1 MWDVPGRRKLSTFH
15 QEDGEE
21 VPEFLSL
28 GMRRQRLGCSRF
40 WGEKEV
46 VGE

>member
-1 MWDVPGRRKLSTFH
+1 MI
-15 QEDGEE
+15 DGLGGKNSVTDEASM
-21 VPEFLSL
+21 SL
-28 GMRRQRLGCSRF
+28 GIRRQRLGCSRF